1 MLRLSTSPRYVTFI
15 FLVKKKKKNDTLMK
29 FFMNLIYKHNLFGKR
44 QSFEMYGGYEVD
56 SKQRKGFTG
65 PQNR

>member
-1 MLRLSTSPRYVTFI
+1 
-15 FLVKKKKKNDTLMK
+15 
-29 FFMNLIYKHNLFGKR
+29 MNLIYKHNLFGKR

>member
-1 MLRLSTSPRYVTFI
+1 
-15 FLVKKKKKNDTLMK
+15 
-29 FFMNLIYKHNLFGKR
+29 MNLIYKHNLFGKR

-56 SKQRKGFTG
+56 SKQRKGFIG